1 MHIIRLAFE
10 LIDERKGTWPAL
22 LATFLLFL
30 LLVSEALTIL
40 VSVAS
45 LAGSEQ
51 TTVGRTKLLIL
62 KWF

>member
-1 MHIIRLAFE
+1 MASSARDIAF
-10 LIDERKGTWPAL
+10 
-22 LATFLLFL
+22 FLP
-30 LLVSEALTIL
+30 LVSEALTISVS

-62 KWF
+62 KWLRDCDFESCSLEC